1 MRYMDSSLRA
11 GVICRI
17 SYFGGKADKM
27 KHGTYV
33 KGVATGVILTVLAGG
48 GIKAVQYCRS
58 DEILSDLG
66 FYTENKISGK
76 YDR

>member
-1 MRYMDSSLRA
+1 MPHIL
-11 GVICRI
+11 
-17 SYFGGKADKM
+17 FWGKADKM

-58 DEILSDLG
+58 DETFQIWLLHR
-66 FYTENKISGK
+66 K
-76 YDR
+76 

>member
-1 MRYMDSSLRA
+1 MPHIL
-11 GVICRI
+11 
-17 SYFGGKADKM
+17 FWGKADKM

-58 DEILSDLG
+58 DEILSDLS
-66 FYTENKISGK
+66 E
-76 YDR
+76 